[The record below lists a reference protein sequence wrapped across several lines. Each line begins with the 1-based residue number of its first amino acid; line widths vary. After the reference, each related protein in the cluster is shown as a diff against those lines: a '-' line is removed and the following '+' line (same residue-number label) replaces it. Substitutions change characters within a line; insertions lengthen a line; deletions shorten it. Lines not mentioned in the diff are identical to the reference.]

1 MQDYPNFDIVFV
13 DDGSKDNTLKRV
25 QEAFADDP
33 NIVILTKQNAGK
45 ASALNYGIAHTIAE
59 YVVCIDAD
67 TQLRKNARYA
77 LDEALSD

>member
-1 MQDYPNFDIVFV
+1 M
-13 DDGSKDNTLKRV
+13 

-45 ASALNYGIAHTIAE
+45 ASALNYGIAHTTAE

-67 TQLRKNARYA
+67 TQLRKNAVTLLMRHYLTDTEGQNRSRCRECKGGKSA
-77 LDEALSD
+77 